1 MKWFPKNKGLA
12 NGLIF
17 CGYGSGSVI
26 FNYIVTFIV
35 NPDNEPQVI
44 DPTGQSEVHF
54 HFLQLKLQ
62 DYYFPAHVAARLPK
76 VFKVLAICFVFIQ
89 AVGILCIIE
98 PNEKEM
104 AEIEKEAYQHESGEK
119 HGDDGM
125 DPINTLKRWKFWQVW
140 LSLLCLSMVNIY
152 ISSFYKVC
160 GFVE

>member
-1 MKWFPKNKGLA
+1 M
-12 NGLIF
+12 
-17 CGYGSGSVI
+17 
-26 FNYIVTFIV
+26 
-35 NPDNEPQVI
+35 
-44 DPTGQSEVHF
+44 
-54 HFLQLKLQ
+54 
-62 DYYFPAHVAARLPK
+62 
-76 VFKVLAICFVFIQ
+76 LAICFVFIQ

-104 AEIEKEAYQHESGEK
+104 EEIEKEAYQNESGEK

-160 GFVE
+160 SFVE